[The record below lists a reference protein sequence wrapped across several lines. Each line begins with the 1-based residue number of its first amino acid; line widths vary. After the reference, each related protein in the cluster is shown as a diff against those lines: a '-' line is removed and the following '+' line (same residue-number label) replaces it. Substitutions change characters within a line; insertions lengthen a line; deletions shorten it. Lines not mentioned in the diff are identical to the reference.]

1 MVEVCVLKGLF
12 VLSLVLLVVA
22 IIVFLN
28 DVRHKKYKA
37 IAGVLFVGIAMT
49 FLILF
54 AKEKRDSVVAF
65 VNQYNTTGISQEV
78 PVDDTGDVNNGTM
91 NDAVENTEVY

>member
-28 DVRHKKYKA
+28 DVRHKRYKA
-37 IAGVLFVGIAMT
+37 MVGVLFVGIAMT

-54 AKEKRDSVVAF
+54 AKEKRDSVAVF

-78 PVDDTGDVNNGTM
+78 PVDGTGDVNNGTM

>member
-22 IIVFLN
+22 IILFLN
-28 DVRHKKYKA
+28 DVRHKRYKA
-37 IAGVLFVGIAMT
+37 MVGVLFVGIAMT

-78 PVDDTGDVNNGTM
+78 PVDGTGDVNNGTM

>member
-1 MVEVCVLKGLF
+1 MVEVYVLKGLF

-22 IIVFLN
+22 IILFLN
-28 DVRHKKYKA
+28 DVRHKRYKA
-37 IAGVLFVGIAMT
+37 MAGVLFVGIAMT

>member
-28 DVRHKKYKA
+28 DVRHKRYKA
-37 IAGVLFVGIAMT
+37 MAGVLFVGIAMI

-78 PVDDTGDVNNGTM
+78 PVDGTGDVNNGTM

>member
-28 DVRHKKYKA
+28 DVRHKRYKA
-37 IAGVLFVGIAMT
+37 MAGVLFVVIAMT

-78 PVDDTGDVNNGTM
+78 PVDGTGDVNNGTM

>member
-28 DVRHKKYKA
+28 DVRHKRYKSMS
-37 IAGVLFVGIAMT
+37 GVLFVGIAMT

-78 PVDDTGDVNNGTM
+78 PVDGTGDANNGTM

>member
-22 IIVFLN
+22 IILFLN
-28 DVRHKKYKA
+28 DVRHKRYKA
-37 IAGVLFVGIAMT
+37 MAGVLFVGIAMT

-78 PVDDTGDVNNGTM
+78 PVDDTGDANNGTM

>member
-22 IIVFLN
+22 IILFLN
-28 DVRHKKYKA
+28 DVRHKRYKA
-37 IAGVLFVGIAMT
+37 VACVLFVGIAMT

-54 AKEKRDSVVAF
+54 AKEKRDSVAAF

-78 PVDDTGDVNNGTM
+78 PVDGTGEVNNGTT

>member
-28 DVRHKKYKA
+28 DVRHKRYKA
-37 IAGVLFVGIAMT
+37 MVGVLFVGIAMT

-78 PVDDTGDVNNGTM
+78 PVNGTGDVDNGTM

>member
-28 DVRHKKYKA
+28 DVRHKRYKA
-37 IAGVLFVGIAMT
+37 MVGVLFVGIAMT

-78 PVDDTGDVNNGTM
+78 PVDGTGDVNNGTM

>member
-28 DVRHKKYKA
+28 DVRHKRYKA
-37 IAGVLFVGIAMT
+37 MVGVLFVGIAMT

-78 PVDDTGDVNNGTM
+78 PVDATGDVNNGTM